1 VNGKGVA
8 SAAASSSAVPKAPK
22 ATIDLTGINKV
33 YLDGFRV
40 GEIANQVLRAII
52 VSGVNSGKITKTDI
66 DVFKTEKGKR
76 TSTFMISKP
85 LLALVRED
93 SSGHPRYYEAPIVC
107 YGETLYLYKDWDKND
122 TEIKDNL
129 IQWILN
135 WIAAN
140 GGKI

>member
-1 VNGKGVA
+1 
-8 SAAASSSAVPKAPK
+8 
-22 ATIDLTGINKV
+22 
-33 YLDGFRV
+33 
-40 GEIANQVLRAII
+40 
-52 VSGVNSGKITKTDI
+52 
-66 DVFKTEKGKR
+66 
-76 TSTFMISKP
+76 MISKP

-107 YGETLYLYKDWDKND
+107 YEETLYLYKDWDKND
-122 TEIKDNL
+122 TEIKDNM